1 VSKGGDKVKKLL
13 VTGLGTGYLPIAP
26 GTWGSAA
33 VAAIFV
39 AVAYFTPGAYVY
51 AVPATML
58 AIAMVSS
65 VICVVLGPFTERAFG
80 KKDPGACTIDEWAGQ
95 AVTLLGATYC
105 CGKLPQ
111 ILIAAGTGFVVFRI
125 FDILKPPP
133 IRSMEVMKHGWGVL
147 CDDLVAGVYGYVVVW
162 ALLSFTPLGSLGI

>member
-1 VSKGGDKVKKLL
+1 MSRAGDGFKKFL

-26 GTWGSAA
+26 GTWGSGA

-39 AVAYFTPGAYVY
+39 AVAYFSSSPCVLP
-51 AVPATML
+51 AVML
-58 AIAMVSS
+58 GIAIVSS
-65 VICVVLGPFTERAFG
+65 VICVVLGPFTEKAFG

-105 CGKLPQ
+105 CTSLVR
-111 ILIAAGTGFVVFRI
+111 IMIAAGVGFIAFRV

-133 IRSMEVMKHGWGVL
+133 IRSMEAMKHGWGVL
-147 CDDLVAGVYGYVVVW
+147 CDDLVAGVYGYVAAW
-162 ALLSFTPLGSLGI
+162 ALLTFTPLATLGG